1 MDYMID
7 LRRLRV
13 LRAVAYYGTVSAA
26 ADALHFTPS
35 AASQQIRQLG
45 RDLDVTLLEP
55 HGRGVRLTSA
65 AHNLLTHADEIES
78 RWEEAEAEL
87 RGLGDEPSG
96 LLRISGFPT
105 VMSGI
110 IVPAAAR
117 LRDRYAA
124 LDVRLREADPVEC
137 FDLLFAGESDI
148 AVVEAFSNIP
158 VATDRRFDQQPLMD
172 DPLDF
177 LVPADHRFAGRRRI
191 KLAEAA
197 SEPWITGWPG
207 TVCYDEVMAV
217 CSAAGFTPT
226 IAHEA
231 REWDVVGAMVAEGFG
246 VALVPRLAQLPPG
259 LPIARIPTIGRPAPC
274 RQLLSVTRRGGRD
287 AAAITVAVE
296 EMESV
301 AESLIAAA

>member
-1 MDYMID
+1 MID

-45 RDLDVTLLEP
+45 RDLGVTLLEP

-65 AHNLLTHADEIES
+65 AHNLLAHADEIES

-105 VMSGI
+105 VMAGVI
-110 IVPAAAR
+110 APAAAR

-137 FDLLFAGESDI
+137 FDLLFAGESDL
-148 AVVEAFSNIP
+148 AVVEAFSDLP
-158 VATDRRFDQQPLMD
+158 EATDRRFDQQPLMD

-177 LVPADHRFAGRRRI
+177 LVPKAHRFAHRRRI

-197 SEPWITGWPG
+197 SESWITGWPG
-207 TVCYDEVMAV
+207 SVCRDEVLAA
-217 CSAAGFTPT
+217 CGSAGFTPT

-231 REWDVVGAMVAEGFG
+231 QDWPSVGAMVAEGFG
-246 VALVPRLAQLPPG
+246 VALVPRMAQLPPE
-259 LPIARIPTIGRPAPC
+259 LQVTRIPTAGRPAPC
-274 RQLLSVTRRGGRD
+274 RQLLTVTRRGGRG
-287 AAAITVAVE
+287 AASITAAVQE
-296 EMESV
+296 LESV
-301 AESLIAAA
+301 AGSLIAA